1 MSDGQKDR
9 GFSDIEEIVIE
20 PLKFKAKLAIG
31 ENAYAS
37 LRMKNALYKVW
48 DVGGAAGTAAVAA
61 KSTVV
66 ASTFFAPTGF
76 LATIGWGAAAT
87 TPIGWIVT
95 AGVVSGGAW
104 MGITSYIKNLSDE
117 QVTVIPNFIN
127 TPLDVLALA
136 LFDLIAPL
144 SLKIAAI
151 DGEIDP
157 EERKTIGTYFVKEWG
172 YDPEFIDRGLT
183 FIETKL
189 SDFSIKSLAKT
200 LAEFQ
205 KQNPDCNFKS
215 MAKEISYF
223 LRNVI
228 EADGI
233 IDEREEMAI
242 EKIEDIFREVS
253 KISIYKTAQTGW
265 ETASKT
271 TKDVVNKGKS
281 ITKKVVRK
289 RDET

>member
-1 MSDGQKDR
+1 MVDEQKDR
-9 GFSDIEEIVIE
+9 WFSDIDEIVIE
-20 PLKFKAKLAIG
+20 PLKFKAKLGIG

-48 DVGGAAGTAAVAA
+48 DVGGVSGTAVMAV
-61 KSTVV
+61 KSTAV

-76 LATIGWGAAAT
+76 LSAIGFGATAV
-87 TPIGWIVT
+87 TPIGWVVA
-95 AGVVSGGAW
+95 AGIISGGAW
-104 MGITSYIKNLSDE
+104 MGVTSYVKKKSDG
-117 QVTVIPNFIN
+117 QVTTIPNFIN
-127 TPLDVLALA
+127 TPLDVLALG

-144 SLKIAAI
+144 ALKVAVI

-157 EERKTIGTYFVKEWG
+157 EERRTIGTYFVKEWG

-189 SDFSIKSLAKT
+189 SAFSIKSLAKT

-215 MAKEISYF
+215 MAKEILDF

-233 IDEREEMAI
+233 VDEREEMAI
-242 EKIEDIFREVS
+242 EKVEGIFRDAS
-253 KISIYKTAQTGW
+253 KISL
-265 ETASKT
+265 SKT
-271 TKDVVNKGKS
+271 TQSGWKTVSNATKNVVNKGET
-281 ITKKVVRK
+281 ITKRFGRK
-289 RDET
+289 KGST

>member
-1 MSDGQKDR
+1 MNDEQKDSW
-9 GFSDIEEIVIE
+9 FSDIDEIVIE

-37 LRMKNALYKVW
+37 LRLKNTLYKVW
-48 DVGGAAGTAAVAA
+48 DVGGVTGTAAVAA

-66 ASTFFAPTGF
+66 ASAFFAPTGF
-76 LATIGWGAAAT
+76 LAAIGFGAAAV

-95 AGVVSGGAW
+95 AGVLSGGAW
-104 MGITSYIKNLSDE
+104 MGITSYIKNLSDG

-144 SLKIAAI
+144 ALKIAVI

-157 EERKTIGTYFVKEWG
+157 EERKTIGTYFINEWG
-172 YDPEFIDRGLT
+172 YDSEFIDRGLT
-183 FIETKL
+183 FIETRL
-189 SDFSIKSLAKT
+189 SNFSIKSLAET

-215 MAKEISYF
+215 MTKEIIDF

-233 IDEREEMAI
+233 IDEREEMAL
-242 EKIEDIFREVS
+242 EKVESVFLEAS
-253 KISIYKTAQTGW
+253 KINISKTTQAGW
-265 ETASKT
+265 ETVSKAT
-271 TKDVVNKGKS
+271 NDVIDKGKN
-281 ITKKVVRK
+281 ITKRFVSKK
-289 RDET
+289 DET